1 MKLTNSMFAKVALML
16 CMPMLFEVSVIMTS
30 IGLLNQI
37 DASRVEKKKIGK
49 VVYTYV
55 DTLNAMISDYT
66 KVAVTLEGKEKA
78 SRHELNTQFSR
89 AQLGLDN
96 LFKICSES
104 GIPCRDIKRKVMRT
118 RRRYIEGR
126 NAPDEINSAQIER
139 RTEAREMINDVIGI
153 VDQRV
158 MAKVNSLKEAEESER
173 TLFLRMSGLLFLAF
187 AVSVVLTVS
196 LCLLISKMI
205 TVRIDHIRKNTERL
219 AKGDQLLPPLRGSDE
234 ISQLDQNFH
243 DMKDALVSA
252 DLRNQMILDNSID
265 LICAVDR
272 DLQFVKVS
280 NSSEN
285 FWQIK
290 SEELLGRALSEFI
303 PSDLQLSF
311 IRNFDDARESLEV
324 KHFEATTTAGEN
336 SLPCLWSIQWSD
348 KDQLFICIAHDNTE
362 RKSAEARRQDL
373 LAVISHDL
381 RSPLTAARLSLEML
395 EHDKSLK
402 AQSEH
407 LDSASSSV
415 NYVISVTNDLIDLL
429 RIQQSRLTL
438 ELKLSTIAKTK
449 ELIENQMDSQGV
461 DIDINVEL
469 SDAAYLML
477 DEDQLPRMIVTLAKH
492 TRLVCGDAPVSLTIT
507 TLPAI
512 RSLTDEDADERI
524 IFRLE
529 PGSQNR
535 KDANSRVQSAKRIS
549 SEISLTLCHEI
560 AERLQ
565 GHIYTSWTAQG
576 LPTYELRLPAVA
588 LG

>member
-37 DASRVEKKKIGK
+37 DAARVEKRKIGK
-49 VVYTYV
+49 VVYTYI
-55 DTLNAMISDYT
+55 DTLDAMISDYT
-66 KVAVTLEGKEKA
+66 KVAVSLEGKETA
-78 SRHELNTQFSR
+78 SRQGLNAQFTR
-89 AQLGLDN
+89 AQTGLDD
-96 LFKICSES
+96 LFKVCSEN
-104 GIPCRDIKRKVMRT
+104 GIPCKDIKRKVMT
-118 RRRYIEGR
+118 NRRRFVEGR
-126 NAPDEINSAQIER
+126 NAPDEINSAQIQK
-139 RTEAREMINDVIGI
+139 RTEAREIVNDVIGI

-158 MAKVNSLKEAEESER
+158 MARVNSLKEAEESEKA
-173 TLFLRMSGLLFLAF
+173 LFLRMSGLLFLAF

-290 SEELLGRALSEFI
+290 PEELLGRALSEFI
-303 PSDLQLSF
+303 TSDLQLSF
-311 IRNFDDARESLEV
+311 IKNFDDARESLEV

-402 AQSEH
+402 TQSEH

-512 RSLTDEDADERI
+512 RLLNDEDADDRI

-529 PGSQNR
+529 PASQNR
-535 KDANSRVQSAKRIS
+535 KDANRRVQSAKRIS

-576 LPTYELRLPAVA
+576 LPTYELRLPAIA

>member
-30 IGLLNQI
+30 MGLLNQI
-37 DASRVEKKKIGK
+37 DAARIEKRKIGK
-49 VVYTYV
+49 VVYTYI
-55 DTLNAMISDYT
+55 DTLDAMISDYT
-66 KVAVTLEGKEKA
+66 KVAVSLEGKETA
-78 SRHELNTQFSR
+78 SRQGLNAQFTR
-89 AQLGLDN
+89 AQTGLDD
-96 LFKICSES
+96 LFKVCSEN
-104 GIPCRDIKRKVMRT
+104 GIPCKDIKRKVMT
-118 RRRYIEGR
+118 NRRRFVEGR
-126 NAPDEINSAQIER
+126 NAPDEINSAQIQK
-139 RTEAREMINDVIGI
+139 RTEAREIVNDVIGI

-158 MAKVNSLKEAEESER
+158 MARVNSLKEAEESEKA
-173 TLFLRMSGLLFLAF
+173 LFLRMSGLLFLAF

-219 AKGDQLLPPLRGSDE
+219 TRGDQLLPPLRGSDE

-290 SEELLGRALSEFI
+290 PEELLGRALSEFI

-311 IRNFDDARESLEV
+311 IKNFDDARESLEV

-402 AQSEH
+402 TQSEH
-407 LDSASSSV
+407 LDSASASV

-438 ELKLSTIAKTK
+438 ELKLSTIAKIK

-469 SDAAYLML
+469 SDTVYLML

-492 TRLVCGDAPVSLTIT
+492 TKLVCGDAPVSLTIT
-507 TLPAI
+507 TLPSI
-512 RSLTDEDADERI
+512 RSSNDEDADERI

-535 KDANSRVQSAKRIS
+535 KDANRRAQSAKRIS

-588 LG
+588 LS

>member
-30 IGLLNQI
+30 MGLLNQI
-37 DASRVEKKKIGK
+37 DAARIEKRKIGK
-49 VVYTYV
+49 VVYTYI
-55 DTLNAMISDYT
+55 DTLDAMISDYT
-66 KVAVTLEGKEKA
+66 KVAVSLEGKETA
-78 SRHELNTQFSR
+78 SRQGLNAQFTR
-89 AQLGLDN
+89 AQTGLDD
-96 LFKICSES
+96 LFKVCSEN
-104 GIPCRDIKRKVMRT
+104 GIPCKDIKRKVMT
-118 RRRYIEGR
+118 NRRRFVEGR
-126 NAPDEINSAQIER
+126 NAPDEINSAQIQK
-139 RTEAREMINDVIGI
+139 RTEAREIVNDVIGI

-158 MAKVNSLKEAEESER
+158 MARVNSLKEAEESEKA
-173 TLFLRMSGLLFLAF
+173 LFLRMSGLLFLAF

-219 AKGDQLLPPLRGSDE
+219 ARGDQLLPPLRGSDE

-290 SEELLGRALSEFI
+290 PEDLLGRTLSEFI

-311 IRNFDDARESLEV
+311 IKNFDDARESLEV

-395 EHDKSLK
+395 EHDKSLET
-402 AQSEH
+402 QSEH
-407 LDSASSSV
+407 LDSASASV

-438 ELKLSTIAKTK
+438 ELKLSTIAKIK

-469 SDAAYLML
+469 SDAVYLML

-492 TRLVCGDAPVSLTIT
+492 TKLVCGDAPVSLTIT
-507 TLPAI
+507 TLPSI
-512 RSLTDEDADERI
+512 RSSNDEDADERI

-535 KDANSRVQSAKRIS
+535 KDANRRAQSAKRIS

-588 LG
+588 LS

>member
-30 IGLLNQI
+30 MGLLNQI
-37 DASRVEKKKIGK
+37 DAARIEKRKIGK
-49 VVYTYV
+49 VVYTYI
-55 DTLNAMISDYT
+55 DTLDAMISDYT
-66 KVAVTLEGKEKA
+66 KVAVSLEGKETA
-78 SRHELNTQFSR
+78 SRQGLNAQFTR
-89 AQLGLDN
+89 AQTGLDD
-96 LFKICSES
+96 LFKVCSEN
-104 GIPCRDIKRKVMRT
+104 GIPCKDIKRKVMT
-118 RRRYIEGR
+118 NRRRFVEGR
-126 NAPDEINSAQIER
+126 NAPDEINSAQIQK
-139 RTEAREMINDVIGI
+139 RTEAREIVNDVIGI

-158 MAKVNSLKEAEESER
+158 MARVNSLKEAEESEKA
-173 TLFLRMSGLLFLAF
+173 LFLRMSGLLFLAF

-219 AKGDQLLPPLRGSDE
+219 ARGDQLLPPLRGSDE

-290 SEELLGRALSEFI
+290 PEELLGRALSEFI

-311 IRNFDDARESLEV
+311 IKNFDDARESLEV

-402 AQSEH
+402 TQSEH
-407 LDSASSSV
+407 LDSASASV

-438 ELKLSTIAKTK
+438 ELKLSTIAKIK

-469 SDAAYLML
+469 SDAVYLML

-492 TRLVCGDAPVSLTIT
+492 TKLVCGDAPVSLTIT
-507 TLPAI
+507 TLPSI
-512 RSLTDEDADERI
+512 RSSNDEDADERI

-535 KDANSRVQSAKRIS
+535 KDANRRAQSAKRIS

-588 LG
+588 LS

>member
-1 MKLTNSMFAKVALML
+1 
-16 CMPMLFEVSVIMTS
+16 
-30 IGLLNQI
+30 
-37 DASRVEKKKIGK
+37 
-49 VVYTYV
+49 
-55 DTLNAMISDYT
+55 
-66 KVAVTLEGKEKA
+66 
-78 SRHELNTQFSR
+78 
-89 AQLGLDN
+89 
-96 LFKICSES
+96 
-104 GIPCRDIKRKVMRT
+104 
-118 RRRYIEGR
+118 
-126 NAPDEINSAQIER
+126 
-139 RTEAREMINDVIGI
+139 
-153 VDQRV
+153 
-158 MAKVNSLKEAEESER
+158 
-173 TLFLRMSGLLFLAF
+173 
-187 AVSVVLTVS
+187 
-196 LCLLISKMI
+196 
-205 TVRIDHIRKNTERL
+205 
-219 AKGDQLLPPLRGSDE
+219 
-234 ISQLDQNFH
+234 
-243 DMKDALVSA
+243 
-252 DLRNQMILDNSID
+252 
-265 LICAVDR
+265 
-272 DLQFVKVS
+272 
-280 NSSEN
+280 
-285 FWQIK
+285 
-290 SEELLGRALSEFI
+290 LSEFI

-535 KDANSRVQSAKRIS
+535 KDANRRAQSAKRIS

-588 LG
+588 LS